1 MDDKLSLSVSA
12 PRFFRNKRNVL
23 QSLGIFLFL
32 ASHGYFA
39 LAQEQPTGLPPGAAI
54 VCASE
59 QSIGFRW
66 IKGQWK
72 STDFI
77 ADSYEM
83 EKRPT
88 TGAAGEGCRGIA
100 MTAQI
105 DRQSGEVFLPGC
117 YAIRRHGESPKD
129 AREQICSER
138 MARENGRWVIRV
150 IDCETFKFRPNGWF
164 HRTSLHDNLTDRP
177 VDDFKNPLSVTV
189 GHCRTVR

>member
-1 MDDKLSLSVSA
+1 MQDKLSLSVSDL
-12 PRFFRNKRNVL
+12 RSFRKGRKAS
-23 QSLGIFLFL
+23 QALGIFLFL
-32 ASHGYFA
+32 ASQGNFA
-39 LAQEQPTGLPPGAAI
+39 VAQEQPTGLPPGAAI
-54 VCASE
+54 VCVSE

-77 ADSYEM
+77 TDSYEI

-88 TGAAGEGCRGIA
+88 AGAAGGGCWGMSA
-100 MTAQI
+100 ATQI
-105 DRQSGEVFLPGC
+105 DRQGGEVFLPGC
-117 YAIRRHGESPKD
+117 YSIRRHGESPKD

-138 MARENGRWVIRV
+138 MVRENGRWVIRV

-164 HRTSLHDNLTDRP
+164 HRTSLHDNLADRP